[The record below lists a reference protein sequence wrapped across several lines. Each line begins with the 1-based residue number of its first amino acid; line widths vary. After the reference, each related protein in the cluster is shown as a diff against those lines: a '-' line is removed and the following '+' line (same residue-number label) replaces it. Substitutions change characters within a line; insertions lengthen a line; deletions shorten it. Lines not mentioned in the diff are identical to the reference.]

1 MPPPTDRH
9 WTVEETD
16 ALRRM
21 IAEGFSR
28 AAIADALNR
37 STESISKRSALLR
50 RNTPPRFLAWTQ
62 REDERLIALRKQGLS
77 ASKIARE
84 LHNRTP
90 GAVLYRLSVL
100 GPTAEGLEA
109 APQVATQH
117 VAEKCDREGVEKH
130 LAAIL
135 KANPRGFMA
144 WSEKR
149 VGVRGVAPCAPV
161 FYPLKRAA

>member
-28 AAIADALNR
+28 AAIADAMGR
-37 STESISKRSALLR
+37 TVESVRKRITILR

-62 REDERLIALRKQGLS
+62 SEDELLLSLRSQGWS
-77 ASKIARE
+77 AKKIARE
-84 LHNRTP
+84 LDDRTP
-90 GAVLYRLSVL
+90 GAVLYRLSVI
-100 GPTAEGLEA
+100 GVGLRGVMGTSQI
-109 APQVATQH
+109 APQVA
-117 VAEKCDREGVEKH
+117 EKTDREGVEKH

-149 VGVRGVAPCAPV
+149 VGVRGVAPCAPA